1 LPIPQVLEIGQ
12 EMLLVAIL
20 LAMPTIV
27 ASLLTGLIISILQA
41 VTSIQEQTLAFA
53 PRIVAVAAAIIIT
66 MPWSLK
72 ILINFT
78 HRMIWQIAE
87 VAS

>member
-12 EMLLVAIL
+12 ELLLIAIL
-20 LAMPTIV
+20 LAMPTVV

-41 VTSIQEQTLAFA
+41 VTSIQEQTLSFA
-53 PRIVAVAAAIIIT
+53 PRIVVVAATIIIT
-66 MPWSLK
+66 MPWSLR

-78 HRMIWQIAE
+78 HRMIWQITE
-87 VAS
+87 VTS

>member
-1 LPIPQVLEIGQ
+1 MPIPQVLEIGQ

-72 ILINFT
+72 VLINFT

>member
-1 LPIPQVLEIGQ
+1 MPIPQVLEIGQ